1 MTDTDT
7 LVTYSNSIMS
17 KRNFTEHLLKRE
29 TFFKNIAMGVKTIII
44 GITGMRKKIELNF
57 IEKKTEYLSTD
68 VS

>member
-44 GITGMRKKIELNF
+44 GITGMRKRLNSTSS
-57 IEKKTEYLSTD
+57 KKRQSI
-68 VS
+68 